1 MKVAENLPWLK
12 GSQGS
17 KTHMQQIYPKKQ
29 VYYLC
34 GISYLLDGIK
44 TLITNMENPSKR
56 IIGSLKS
63 EAEK

>member
-1 MKVAENLPWLK
+1 MLSNESRRKSTMTERQPGKQNSHATNIP
-12 GSQGS
+12 Q
-17 KTHMQQIYPKKQ
+17 KKQ

-56 IIGSLKS
+56 IIGS
-63 EAEK
+63 

>member
-1 MKVAENLPWLK
+1 MKVAESLPWLK
-12 GSQGS
+12 GSQGN
-17 KTHMQQIYPKKQ
+17 KTHMQQKNPKKQ

-56 IIGSLKS
+56 IIGS
-63 EAEK
+63 